1 MEALAREGAQLVFT
15 QGGLLGVL
23 LVLACLIAAYLYR
36 AQQDCADKRI
46 EDSRETAAA
55 LERASATNAAVAAA
69 LESRTRAL
77 EELSR
82 LVGEYGRQ
90 AEVHD
95 ERAREKLDEILRR
108 LGHLE
113 RARVRGAA

>member
-1 MEALAREGAQLVFT
+1 MDSLLAEGARLVFA

-23 LVLACLIAAYLYR
+23 LVLACLVAIYLYK
-36 AQQDCADKRI
+36 AQQDCAEKRI
-46 EDSRETAAA
+46 EDSRETATA

-82 LVGEYGRQ
+82 LVGQAARQ
-90 AEVHD
+90 ADIAD
-95 ERAREKLDEILRR
+95 ERSREKLDELLRK
-108 LGHLE
+108 LDELE
-113 RARVRGAA
+113 RAVRA

>member
-1 MEALAREGAQLVFT
+1 MDSLFAEGARLVFA

-23 LVLACLIAAYLYR
+23 LVLACVVAGYLYK
-36 AQQDCADKRI
+36 AQQVCAEKRI
-46 EDSRETAAA
+46 QDSRETATA

-82 LVGEYGRQ
+82 LVGQIARQ
-90 AEVHD
+90 ADSND
-95 ERAREKLDEILRR
+95 ERSREKLDSLLRKVDE
-108 LGHLE
+108 LH
-113 RARVRGAA
+113 RAIRA